1 MKIRASFRK
10 AVARKDLARAA
21 QGALQGQASP
31 VELEVA
37 VVGDREMRRLNL
49 AHRGQDETT
58 DVLAFALREGPADF
72 VAPPDGVLHLGQ
84 VVVSYHQ
91 AERQAREAGQ
101 AVAEEIRLLVV
112 HGVLHLL
119 GYDHEDSAA
128 EAAMRARER
137 AVLSELAEVNP
148 HD

>member
-1 MKIRASFRK
+1 MAGR
-10 AVARKDLARAA
+10 DLARAA
-21 QGALQGQASP
+21 RGALQGQASP
-31 VELEVA
+31 VELDVA

-58 DVLAFALREGPADF
+58 DVLAFALREGPEGF

-84 VVVSYHQ
+84 VVVSYPQ

-101 AVAEEIRLLVV
+101 AVVAEIRLLVV

-119 GYDHEDSAA
+119 GYNHEDSAA

>member
-1 MKIRASFRK
+1 MAGR
-10 AVARKDLARAA
+10 DLARAA
-21 QGALQGQASP
+21 RGALQAQASP
-31 VELEVA
+31 VELDVA

-58 DVLAFALREGPADF
+58 DVLAFALREGPEGF

-84 VVVSYHQ
+84 VVVSYPQ

-101 AVAEEIRLLVV
+101 AVAAEIRLLVV

-119 GYDHEDSAA
+119 GYDHENSAA
-128 EAAMRARER
+128 EAAMRAREHE
-137 AVLSELAEVNP
+137 VLSELAEVNP